1 MTEEELKALLIE
13 GAQTGVLE
21 MEERD
26 MIERVLRL
34 ADKPVRAIM
43 TPRTELAWVDR
54 THPAKA
60 IAAALK
66 AAPHSRFVVCD
77 GSIDNVVG
85 VVQAK
90 DLLDRILSGGE
101 LSLSASLRH
110 PMIVPDAIS
119 ALDALERLKSDT
131 LGLALVMDEYG
142 SFEGVV
148 TAADVLQAIVGEASG
163 PEHQEGV
170 PGPEGET
177 TMTLDGMTPVDELKA
192 RLRLPDLPAEGSYH
206 TLAGLLLALL
216 RRVPRAGDRIVFGG
230 WRFEVLEMDGR
241 RVEKVLAGRE
251 PAAEIARG
259 RHTMKATV
267 TQCAV
272 LVGGLGTRLGAL
284 TATTPKPIL
293 PCGGR
298 PFLFWLLREF
308 VRFGVTDFLL
318 LTGHLSAEIERAA
331 ADIQASLPR
340 PANITLSE
348 EPVRAGTGGAV
359 FHARDQLQ
367 DRFLLC
373 NGDSLFDCNFS
384 RLLADAA
391 TDGPE
396 VTGRIVLRHL
406 DDASRYG
413 VVETERRSRHRIQG
427 APAARHQRHDQ
438 RRDLPVQPVADPT
451 STAGVLAGGR
461 HPARSGARWQPAG
474 NAGRRLLPRYRRAGG
489 FCPRANRNPGA
500 AEAQS
505 PVP

>member
-1 MTEEELKALLIE
+1 MITALEILVILLLIVLNGLFSLSELALVSVRRARLAVLERKGIKGAAAARALSDDPQRFLPTVQVGITLISVLTGVFGGAQIAAHLQSWLATFPQIGRFAESIALAVVVIVTTYLTLVLGELVPKQLALRTPELMAIRVARPIAVLSRVVSPAVWLLGKSSNAVLRALGLNRPSRQSVTEEELKALLIE

-251 PAAEIARG
+251 PAAEI
-259 RHTMKATV
+259 
-267 TQCAV
+267 
-272 LVGGLGTRLGAL
+272 L
-284 TATTPKPIL
+284 
-293 PCGGR
+293 
-298 PFLFWLLREF
+298 E
-308 VRFGVTDFLL
+308 
-318 LTGHLSAEIERAA
+318 AA
-331 ADIQASLPR
+331 AR
-340 PANITLSE
+340 
-348 EPVRAGTGGAV
+348 
-359 FHARDQLQ
+359 
-367 DRFLLC
+367 
-373 NGDSLFDCNFS
+373 
-384 RLLADAA
+384 
-391 TDGPE
+391 
-396 VTGRIVLRHL
+396 
-406 DDASRYG
+406 
-413 VVETERRSRHRIQG
+413 
-427 APAARHQRHDQ
+427 
-438 RRDLPVQPVADPT
+438 
-451 STAGVLAGGR
+451 
-461 HPARSGARWQPAG
+461 
-474 NAGRRLLPRYRRAGG
+474 
-489 FCPRANRNPGA
+489 
-500 AEAQS
+500 
-505 PVP
+505 